1 MKFHVYSAKYFKEED
16 IHTHYADRLNKV
28 GKVSY
33 YCERDT
39 GNPIIEL
46 ELSSLEDLITL
57 STELRVS
64 LKLSRPY
71 REEDPFQLWLIDG
84 YME

>member
-1 MKFHVYSAKYFKEED
+1 MKFHVYSAKYFEEED
-16 IHTHYADRLNKV
+16 VHTHYADRLSKV
-28 GKVSY
+28 GKGSY
-33 YCERDT
+33 YCEFDT

-71 REEDPFQLWLIDG
+71 REEDPFQLWIVDG
-84 YME
+84 YLE

>member
-1 MKFHVYSAKYFKEED
+1 MKFHVYSAKYFEEED
-16 IHTHYADRLNKV
+16 VHKHYADRLNKV

-33 YCERDT
+33 YCKRNT

-57 STELRVS
+57 SNELRTS

-71 REEDPFQLWLIDG
+71 NEEDPFQLWIVDG
-84 YME
+84 YLE

>member
-1 MKFHVYSAKYFKEED
+1 MKFHVYSAKYFEEED
-16 IHTHYADRLNKV
+16 VHTHYADRLNKV
-28 GKVSY
+28 GKVFY
-33 YCERDT
+33 YCERDI

-57 STELRVS
+57 STELRVP

-71 REEDPFQLWLIDG
+71 NEEDPFQLWIVDG

>member
-1 MKFHVYSAKYFKEED
+1 MRFHVYSAKYFEEED
-16 IHTHYADRLNKV
+16 TYNHYHAKLSKV
-28 GKVSY
+28 GKLFY
-33 YCERDT
+33 FCDCET

-71 REEDPFQLWLIDG
+71 NEGEPFQLWIVDG

>member
-1 MKFHVYSAKYFKEED
+1 MRFHVYSAKYFEEED
-16 IHTHYADRLNKV
+16 VHKHYADRLNKV

-46 ELSSLEDLITL
+46 ELSSLDDLIEL
-57 STELRVS
+57 SNELRTS

-71 REEDPFQLWLIDG
+71 NEGEPFQLWIVDG
-84 YME
+84 YLE

>member
-1 MKFHVYSAKYFKEED
+1 MKFHVYSAKYFEEED
-16 IHTHYADRLNKV
+16 VHTHYADRLNKV

-33 YCERDT
+33 YCELNT
-39 GNPIIEL
+39 GNHIIEL
-46 ELSSLEDLITL
+46 ELSSLEDLIKL
-57 STELRVS
+57 STELRLS

-71 REEDPFQLWLIDG
+71 REEDPFELWIVDG